1 MSLINVRSRFSDWI
15 SNWLTLGAASLKSMY
30 PRGRRAQ
37 VPWFRFAESERKINA
52 LPTGLT
58 VGWLIR
64 LATAAGIS
72 EISERRI

>member
-37 VPWFRFAESERKINA
+37 VPWFRLAESERNMV
-52 LPTGLT
+52 PTALT
-58 VGWLIR
+58 V
-64 LATAAGIS
+64 AGLFGLPLQP
-72 EISERRI
+72 EYAK

>member
-37 VPWFRFAESERKINA
+37 VLGSGLAESERKNCIA
-52 LPTGLT
+52 DRSHR
-58 VGWLIR
+58 GWLIR
-64 LATAAGIS
+64 LATAAGIR